1 MKNINPMIFV
11 RKKPDGSVKSLNCH
25 GLFIMVV
32 VGSEK
37 KKIGN
42 DIYYIYNIKQQGN
55 CWLNPGELK

>member
-1 MKNINPMIFV
+1 MIFV

-32 VGSEK
+32 VGSETK

-55 CWLNPGELK
+55 CWLNLVN

>member
-1 MKNINPMIFV
+1 MIFV

-32 VGSEK
+32 VGSETK

-42 DIYYIYNIKQQGN
+42 DIIYNIKQQGN
-55 CWLNPGELK
+55 CWLNLVN

>member
-1 MKNINPMIFV
+1 MIFV

-37 KKIGN
+37 KK
-42 DIYYIYNIKQQGN
+42 DWKLYILYIQYKTTRYEGN
-55 CWLNPGELK
+55 CLLNPGEFF